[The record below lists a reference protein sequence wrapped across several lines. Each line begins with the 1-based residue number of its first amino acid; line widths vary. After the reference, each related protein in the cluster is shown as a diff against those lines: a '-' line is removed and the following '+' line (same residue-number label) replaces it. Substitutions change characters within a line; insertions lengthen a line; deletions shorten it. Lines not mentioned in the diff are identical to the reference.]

1 MEGTGEF
8 LINDIG
14 VETEL
19 IYKKDVDL
27 PCFAAFALLKTDEGR
42 DLLASQGGGV
52 TYSGNT
58 CHIPLVLIGSKVRC
72 AINFFGGICSR
83 GISSFWPN
91 FFHHFFQALLPNT
104 CTNQVTIQPKCSPNW
119 LLYLRLSIL
128 TWPGSNLRSS
138 IICKQMND

>member
-42 DLLASQGGGV
+42 DLLASQGA
-52 TYSGNT
+52 NLFRE
-58 CHIPLVLIGSKVRC
+58 H
-72 AINFFGGICSR
+72 
-83 GISSFWPN
+83 
-91 FFHHFFQALLPNT
+91 LLH
-104 CTNQVTIQPKCSPNW
+104 SPSLDW
-119 LLYLRLSIL
+119 
-128 TWPGSNLRSS
+128 
-138 IICKQMND
+138 